1 MVAEV
6 KDMWVWGPAAGS
18 CIMTGAACRHTCSG
32 GARASSKC
40 HGQLG
45 KLAVVEPWLS
55 ACTPVA
61 TGSCCEH
68 TEVEAADR
76 YQAGRI

>member
-1 MVAEV
+1 MQDLVANTHIV
-6 KDMWVWGPAAGS
+6 VGS
-18 CIMTGAACRHTCSG
+18 E
-32 GARASSKC
+32 
-40 HGQLG
+40 
-45 KLAVVEPWLS
+45 KLARLGSTAGAPAVRGFWLS

-76 YQAGRI
+76 YQAGRM